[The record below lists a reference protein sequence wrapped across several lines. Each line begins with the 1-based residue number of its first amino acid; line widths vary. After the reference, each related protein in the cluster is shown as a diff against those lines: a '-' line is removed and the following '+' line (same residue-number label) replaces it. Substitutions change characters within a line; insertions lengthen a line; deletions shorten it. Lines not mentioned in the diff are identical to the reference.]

1 MGLNPFGMGIESA
14 VKDTT
19 FFFTK
24 NQILLKI
31 HKPFSLFSF
40 R

>member
-19 FFFTK
+19 FF
-24 NQILLKI
+24 LRKI
-31 HKPFSLFSF
+31 KFY
-40 R
+40 